1 MKAEHLLD
9 AMGLLDDDLIQEAEE
24 YRRPRFGR
32 NYGVWLGWAASFA
45 VVLVLGYGVSH
56 FGMGGGSSTAPAGS
70 CGGSSP
76 ASSAP
81 SGPSGDETE
90 DSMSPPAESESQFP
104 SGEWVPE
111 PGAPADSST
120 GDLPQGNSEAP
131 GIGCES
137 FDAAVEFFGM
147 ERGQT
152 PAIMVDGT
160 VYWYWSETA
169 VVRPDGLEV
178 RESTSRTQGIP
189 EEDGQINFPR
199 DGVRYVVLEEG
210 RVGVNWN
217 DSYEWMVFVPVPPE
231 EN

>member
-1 MKAEHLLD
+1 
-9 AMGLLDDDLIQEAEE
+9 MG
-24 YRRPRFGR
+24 
-32 NYGVWLGWAASFA
+32 
-45 VVLVLGYGVSH
+45 LVLGYGVSH

-90 DSMSPPAESESQFP
+90 DSLFPPAEFP
-104 SGEWVPE
+104 SGEWAPE

-189 EEDGQINFPR
+189 EEDGQINFPKE
-199 DGVRYVVLEEG
+199 GVRYVILEEG

-217 DSYEWMVFVPVPPE
+217 GSYEWMVFVPVPPE